1 MTASSSDHIRYIHF
15 KEIIKP
21 LRFTFST
28 SLGKKDVM
36 RSVIVKVTLKDGS
49 YGIGE
54 CPTSFAF
61 KKETIPVIEDILKET
76 SKHLASTSIDE
87 YEENIVRIR
96 KHYIEYPMTISGLEV
111 ALFRA
116 YLMNKNITEHGYWGR
131 KTTSLETDITLP
143 FITDSHLLSRWIE
156 YTLRKGFRIFKL
168 KVSGNVERDTQILSY
183 VYAVLNDNLPRF
195 TLRLDGNQGYTAKT
209 FSRII
214 RYIEKKGYNIELFEQ
229 PLAKNDYRGFK
240 AIKRLSSVPIILD
253 ETILT
258 FRDAEYAIHNELCHG
273 INIKIA
279 KSGISESMKILNLA
293 KRHNLTLM
301 IGSMIETIVGAST
314 SIFFASGTGKFD
326 YIDIDSI
333 HFLRHRKRYRN
344 ITINGPNFTIDHTQ

>member
-1 MTASSSDHIRYIHF
+1 MSASSSDYIRYIHC

-36 RSVIVKVTLKDGS
+36 RSVIVTVTLKDGS
-49 YGIGE
+49 YGVGE

-61 KKETIPVIEDILKET
+61 KKETIPVIKYILKEA

-111 ALFRA
+111 ALWRA
-116 YLMNKNITEHGYWGR
+116 YIMSKNLTEHSYWGG
-131 KTTSLETDITLP
+131 KTTVIETDITVP
-143 FITDSHLLSRWIE
+143 FITNTLFLSRWIHNA
-156 YTLRKGFRIFKL
+156 LQKGFRIFKL
-168 KVSGNVERDTQILSY
+168 KVSGDVDIDMQILSY
-183 VYAVLNDNLPRF
+183 VYSLVKEHHPHGI
-195 TLRLDGNQGYTAKT
+195 LRLDGNQGYTVKT
-209 FSRII
+209 FSRMIG
-214 RYIEKKGYNIELFEQ
+214 YIQKKGYNIELFEQ
-229 PLAKNDYRGFK
+229 PLAKDDYRGFK
-240 AIKRLSSVPIILD
+240 AIKRLSPVPVILD
-253 ETILT
+253 ETIVT
-258 FRDAEYAIHNELCHG
+258 VRDAEYAIHNELCHG

-301 IGSMIETIVGAST
+301 IGSMIETMVGASA
-314 SIFFASGTGKFD
+314 SIFFASGTDGFD

-333 HFLRHRKRYRN
+333 HFLRHRKQYRN
-344 ITINGPNFTIDHTQ
+344 ISINGPYFTIDHT